1 MQRLI
6 DGRLSVSCTDS
17 PEDIATFFTELR
29 RHRSG
34 AAAQEPTATGASAG
48 HPNDGN
54 QTSGAT
60 APLVSGSKKS

>member
-17 PEDIATFFTELR
+17 PEDIATFFAELR
-29 RHRSG
+29 RHRRG

-48 HPNDGN
+48 HPNDGD
-54 QTSGAT
+54 QGSGST
-60 APLVSGSKKS
+60 PPPVSGGKQ